1 MSPGDYTR
9 TYVNLEDADVPGFS
23 VVSRRDGSIR
33 HGEMSG
39 AMADPGQGP
48 RGDRT
53 SILYG

>member
-33 HGEMSG
+33 
-39 AMADPGQGP
+39 QW
-48 RGDRT
+48 
-53 SILYG
+53 